1 MRIRA
6 LFNWA
11 MLGLAAAGAMAS
23 GSIAWDHWQRGVA
36 AREATRQTEAAAGLL
51 RLTEKLVIERGNYMI
66 RVASTAPADAA
77 LLARLAG
84 IARDTDAALA
94 EALTGLRGTH
104 GMEEHIRRV
113 EAIGPQLLALRPAMN
128 ALIQLAPDRRD
139 AAQRARPEQVYNTAL
154 ETIGT
159 ALGASHR
166 DIARGGRGLD
176 MLILVARL
184 SWDLRDAAGRRIVPI
199 STAVNSGRALTA
211 PELETIAGAGRSLD
225 LVWSQ
230 VRMLAA
236 LMDQPP
242 RLAAAIAEVQ
252 SRYFGDATR
261 QTEALVTAGR
271 AGSAYPLTP
280 AQFTSFATPEMQRL
294 LLVRD
299 AALAEATALAGAEQA
314 RENMALALAL
324 GAAVLLG
331 IGLGLF
337 AWLLNRRVVTP
348 VLAIT
353 ATVERLAQGD
363 HAVEVPFRDRADE
376 IGSMAAAVEVLRE
389 RGLQAQQLAAAAAAE
404 QAAKAARADRT
415 EGLIR
420 RFETEVGE
428 VLGAVAGAA
437 APLNATADR
446 MGEAAEAAKTQAGA
460 MAVAAGAA
468 SSNVHT
474 VAASTEE
481 LAASISEVA
490 RQVAESARIAHRAA
504 EDARA
509 TDAAVA
515 GLVEVAQ
522 RIGDVIGLINSIASQ
537 TNLLALNATIEA
549 ARAGDAG
556 KGFAVVAGEVKALAA
571 QTAKATEQIGLQIG
585 AMQTETGR
593 AAEAIRGIGQ
603 TIDELSAIATQV
615 AAAAEQQAAATQEI
629 GRAVAE
635 AATGTE
641 EVSRQTAEVIEGAET
656 TAAATAGLREASSS
670 LSRHADTLRGKVDGF
685 LDTIRAA

>member
-11 MLGLAAAGAMAS
+11 MLGLAAAGAAVA
-23 GSIAWDHWQRGVA
+23 GSIAWTHWQRGVA
-36 AREATRQTEAAAGLL
+36 ASEAAHQTEAAAGLL
-51 RLTEKLVIERGNYMI
+51 RLTERLVIERGNYMI
-66 RVASTAPADAA
+66 RVSSTAPADAA
-77 LLARLAG
+77 LVARLAG
-84 IARDTDAALA
+84 ITRDTDAALA
-94 EALTGLRGTH
+94 EALAGLRRSGDMAGH
-104 GMEEHIRRV
+104 LHQA
-113 EAIGPQLLALRPAMN
+113 EAIGPQLAALRPAMN
-128 ALIQLAPDRRD
+128 ALIQLPLEGRD
-139 AAQRARPEQVYNTAL
+139 AAQRARPEQAYNAAL
-154 ETIGT
+154 ETIRA
-159 ALGASHR
+159 ALDASHR

-184 SWDLRDAAGRRIVPI
+184 SWDLRDAAGRRIIPI

-211 PELETIAGAGRSLD
+211 AELETIAGAGRSLD

-230 VRMLAA
+230 VRMLTGLIGSPPGLVAA
-236 LMDQPP
+236 ME
-242 RLAAAIAEVQ
+242 EVQ
-252 SRYFGDATR
+252 RRYFGEATR
-261 QTEALVTAGR
+261 QTEALIAAGR
-271 AGSAYPLTP
+271 AGSSYPMTP
-280 AQFTSFATPEMQRL
+280 AQFTSFATPGMQRL

-299 AALAEATALAGAEQA
+299 AALAEAAAQARAVQAQENTALA
-314 RENMALALAL
+314 LVL
-324 GAAVLLG
+324 GAAILLG
-331 IGLGLF
+331 LALGLF
-337 AWLLNRRVVTP
+337 AWLLIRRVVTP

-353 ATVERLAQGD
+353 ATVGRLAQGD
-363 HAVEVPFRDRADE
+363 NAVEVPFRDRADE
-376 IGSMAAAVEVLRE
+376 IGHMAKAVEVLRE
-389 RGLQAQQLAAAAAAE
+389 KALEAQQLALASAAE
-404 QAAKAARADRT
+404 QSAKAARADRT

-420 RFETEVGE
+420 RFEAEVGE

-437 APLNATADR
+437 APLNDTADR
-446 MGEAAEAAKTQAGA
+446 MGEAAETAKTQAGA

-490 RQVAESARIAHRAA
+490 RQVAESARIAQRAA

-603 TIDELSAIATQV
+603 TIDELSAISTQV

-629 GRAVAE
+629 GRAVAQ

-641 EVSRQTAEVIEGAET
+641 EVSRQTGEVIQGAEA
-656 TAAATAGLREASSS
+656 TAAATAGLREASAG
-670 LSRHADTLRGKVDGF
+670 LTRHADTLRGKVDGF